1 MNFKDVVE
9 VGAAVITSL
18 GGGGALVL
26 WFSNYL
32 GKIWADRALEK
43 QRHEYS
49 QLNIAFQNQLDM
61 ATRRLQVELDAL
73 GLIHKLR
80 TQEEFTR
87 LSGLWIQIVN
97 LRNQY
102 AGLLAQSGFR
112 LGFADPEVQKRVD
125 VENRQQFNK
134 YVNESQR
141 FLAEQGLFIPKPICD
156 IAQTAINAALIEQA
170 NFASFSPYLGEN
182 TVPTSGHDRKVFS
195 DIVLEYHKAK
205 ANSFKE
211 FTEAVEKLEELMRKH
226 IAGTTLTSAEKA

>member
-1 MNFKDVVE
+1 MNFKDVME
-9 VGAAVITSL
+9 VGAAVIASL

-26 WFSNYL
+26 GLSNYL
-32 GKIWADRALEK
+32 GKIWADRGLEMQK
-43 QRHEYS
+43 QEYS
-49 QLNIAFQNQLDM
+49 RLNIAFQNQLDI

-102 AGLLAQSGFR
+102 ATFAQTGFR
-112 LGFADPEVQKRVD
+112 FGHADREIQKRID
-125 VENRQQFNK
+125 AEDRKQFDK
-134 YVNESQR
+134 CVNEAQR

-156 IAQTAINAALIEQA
+156 IAQTAINAAFIEQA
-170 NFASFSPYLGEN
+170 NFASFSPYLVEN
-182 TVPTSGHDRKVFS
+182 TIPTSGHDRRVFS

-211 FTEAVEKLEELMRKH
+211 FTEAVEQVEELMRSH
-226 IAGTTLTSAEKA
+226 IAGKTPTCGEKA

>member
-1 MNFKDVVE
+1 MSFSDVVKI
-9 VGAAVITSL
+9 AAAIIASS

-26 WFSNYL
+26 GFSNYL

-87 LSGLWIQIVN
+87 LSGLWIQIIN

-102 AGLLAQSGFR
+102 AAFAQSGFR
-112 LGFADPEVQKRVD
+112 LGFADREVQKRVD
-125 VENRQQFNK
+125 AENRQQFDK
-134 YVNESQR
+134 YVNEAQR

-170 NFASFSPYLGEN
+170 NFASFSPYLVEN
-182 TVPTSGHDRKVFS
+182 TIPTSGHDRKVFS

-211 FTEAVEKLEELMRKH
+211 FIEAVEQLEELMRKH